1 MGQRKRKAIP
11 SWDGRGMMAQCPTM
25 LGQPRGLSASGW
37 TTENSIRVA
46 SICGWTVTENQV
58 AEVEREIHPKWYG
71 QPITHEAGVE
81 QAVRQSSTGSP
92 GQT

>member
-1 MGQRKRKAIP
+1 MGIP
-11 SWDGRGMMAQCPTM
+11 EQEWARERGRLFLPGMAEGRC
-25 LGQPRGLSASGW
+25 LSALPCWASGW

-46 SICGWTVTENQV
+46 SIRGWTVTENQV

-71 QPITHEAGVE
+71 QPITREAGVE

-92 GQT
+92 GLT